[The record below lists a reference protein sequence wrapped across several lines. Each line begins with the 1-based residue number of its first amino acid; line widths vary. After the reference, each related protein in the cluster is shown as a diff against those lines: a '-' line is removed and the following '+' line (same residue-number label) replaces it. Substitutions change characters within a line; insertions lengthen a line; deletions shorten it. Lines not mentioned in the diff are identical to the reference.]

1 MGLITIR
8 RATLADVKRLVPLWQ
23 EMMSFHAQLDPRFRP
38 AFDGAQYW
46 AQNLKSWLRDENY
59 CVLVAEAEGELV
71 GYIIGSVR
79 ERIPVFT
86 PAIYGFVSDICVAS
100 HMRRQ
105 GIGTRLFATLKEWFR
120 KKGVRHIELSVA
132 HRNPVSRAF
141 WRKMGF
147 EDYLHHMWSEIE

>member
-1 MGLITIR
+1 LITIR

-120 KKGVRHIELSVA
+120 NAISSFPWLIAIPSPELSGA
-132 HRNPVSRAF
+132 KWASRITCTICGA
-141 WRKMGF
+141 R
-147 EDYLHHMWSEIE
+147 